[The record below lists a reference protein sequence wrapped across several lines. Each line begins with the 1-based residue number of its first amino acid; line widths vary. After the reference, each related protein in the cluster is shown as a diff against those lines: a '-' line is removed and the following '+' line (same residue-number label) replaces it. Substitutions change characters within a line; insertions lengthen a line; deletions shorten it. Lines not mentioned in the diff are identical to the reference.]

1 MIPVKRWTALIALCA
16 SLPVVASFAV
26 QDAPRSRRQG
36 GDAPPPPA
44 RQADGGSGPAG
55 GEGRRGGMR
64 RELTDKDVERII
76 ATARD
81 VDPTWAEA
89 LELLRKEDPA
99 KLRQRLGMQAR
110 MLMGL
115 SMLRER
121 QPELYQAR
129 VEDFRVQREIRAA
142 SERLR
147 TAREAGDAAAEAL
160 ARTEARGAIE
170 RQFELDVK
178 ARAYELVAMERALKD
193 ARKRLQSDISDRESR
208 LAEALQAV
216 DRGEMPRFGRGPDGE
231 GPWMWRDREGG
242 RPQGERP
249 PGDRP
254 APPPPPDAVP

>member
-1 MIPVKRWTALIALCA
+1 MIPVKRWTAVVALCVT
-16 SLPVVASFAV
+16 LPVVATFAV
-26 QDAPRSRRQG
+26 QDAPKSRRQG
-36 GDAPPPPA
+36 GDQPPSPA
-44 RQADGGSGPAG
+44 RQADGGPGPGG

-64 RELTDKDVERII
+64 RELTDKDVDRII

-81 VDPTWAEA
+81 VDPTWADA
-89 LELLRKEDPA
+89 LEAQRKEDPA

-121 QPELYQAR
+121 QPEIYQAR
-129 VEDFRVQREIRAA
+129 VEDFRAQREIRAA

-147 TAREAGDAAAEAL
+147 KAREAGDAAAEAV
-160 ARTEARGAIE
+160 ARTEVRGAIE

-193 ARKRLQSDISDRESR
+193 ARKRLQSDIADRESR
-208 LAEALQAV
+208 LAEALEAV
-216 DRGEMPRFGRGPDGE
+216 DRGEMPRFGRGPDGD

-242 RPQGERP
+242 RPQG
-249 PGDRP
+249 DRP

>member
-1 MIPVKRWTALIALCA
+1 MIPVKRWTAVVALCVT
-16 SLPVVASFAV
+16 LPVVATFAV
-26 QDAPRSRRQG
+26 QDAPKSRRQG
-36 GDAPPPPA
+36 GDQPPSPA
-44 RQADGGSGPAG
+44 RQADGGPGPGG

-64 RELTDKDVERII
+64 RELTDKDVDRII

-81 VDPTWAEA
+81 VDPTWADA
-89 LELLRKEDPA
+89 LEAQRKEDPA

-142 SERLR
+142 TERLR
-147 TAREAGDAAAEAL
+147 KARDEADAAAETI
-160 ARTEARGAIE
+160 ARTEVRATIE

-178 ARAYELVAMERALKD
+178 ARAFELVAMERALKD
-193 ARKRLQSDISDRESR
+193 ARKRLQSDIADREAR
-208 LAEALQAV
+208 LAEALEAV
-216 DRGEMPRFGRGPDGE
+216 DRGEMPRFGRGPDGD

-249 PGDRP
+249 QGDRP